1 MSNKNATIKRPNM
14 HQKIELKE
22 EEEEGMMLIHAYR
35 QGGFMSNKKLG
46 SSPIREKEKEGR
58 NK

>member
-1 MSNKNATIKRPNM
+1 
-14 HQKIELKE
+14 
-22 EEEEGMMLIHAYR
+22 MMLIHAYR

-58 NK
+58 VLKYFQVENGAMSFMELRER